1 MGTLHIRQAF
11 VSTHKKK
18 LILGT
23 HVSKIKLQFFSHSVN
38 LKYLQEDGTVT
49 MEEATGRNS
58 RIGAYSYIGDDGK
71 TYTVK
76 YEVKISFIPS

>member
-1 MGTLHIRQAF
+1 MLAD
-11 VSTHKKK
+11 VKKF
-18 LILGT
+18 ILGT
-23 HVSKIKLQFFSHSVN
+23 HVSKMKLQFFSDFFSHSVN

>member
-1 MGTLHIRQAF
+1 MLAHI
-11 VSTHKKK
+11 KK

-23 HVSKIKLQFFSHSVN
+23 HVSKIELQFFLIFFPHSVN
-38 LKYLQEDGTVT
+38 LKYLKEDGTVT

-76 YEVKISFIPS
+76 YEVKIDFILS

>member
-1 MGTLHIRQAF
+1 M
-11 VSTHKKK
+11 
-18 LILGT
+18 
-23 HVSKIKLQFFSHSVN
+23 
-38 LKYLQEDGTVT
+38 KYLQEDGTVT

-76 YEVKISFIPS
+76 YEVKINFILSLCNRTIDGDQLILTDN